1 MNRDKFIPLRNE
13 YKNYGLAYAAYMT
26 YAKQIKK
33 YNIMFDLLCNIQ
45 DCTVHYVVSTGTNP
59 DSSIS

>member
-13 YKNYGLAYAAYMT
+13 YKNYGLAYTTYMM

-33 YNIMFDLLCNIQ
+33 
-45 DCTVHYVVSTGTNP
+45 
-59 DSSIS
+59 